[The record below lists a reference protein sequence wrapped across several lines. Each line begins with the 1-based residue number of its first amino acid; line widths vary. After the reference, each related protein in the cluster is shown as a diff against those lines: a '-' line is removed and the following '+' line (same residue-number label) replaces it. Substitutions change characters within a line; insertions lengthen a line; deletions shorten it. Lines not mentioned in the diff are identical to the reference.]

1 MIFRLSFRARDAAV
15 RHGPFATGIPESGAG
30 APVAPAPAV
39 PAASRSL
46 DPPASSPDLAVRGL
60 DGQAPPLS
68 VSAVRERTTDGA
80 MENTASLGETD
91 VHTTLARYAPPEPP
105 YAAESAAGRV
115 SRVGGRT
122 ARRVLVTDLGV
133 MGLASLALWRLA
145 DMAGTSAISLRWAA
159 LLGVLAIVGFAM
171 ASLYATVQRPNPD
184 AIDEARRIATA
195 IGFAGLAWLMLGAL
209 FTDQVLDGPLAG
221 LLLAW
226 MVVATLTT
234 LACRRSIRRRA
245 MVADPD
251 RLLIIGAG
259 ATAQAL
265 ARRAARSRGSMVVGF
280 IDDDPLP
287 LDPSL
292 ESIPVFDDAAGL
304 GPVIESTGATRVV
317 IAFSRRSSTD
327 ILESIRNSRFSGI
340 PIAVV
345 PRYFEITPSHAKLS
359 EIDGVPLLDLHSAR
373 LSWGSRLTKRI
384 LDVTVASLGLVILSP
399 LFLAVA
405 IAVKVTSPG
414 PVFFGQE
421 RRGHNGKVFRMWKFR
436 TMVQDAEGFRMG
448 LAHLNELGES
458 TPLFKIRHD
467 PRVTR
472 VGRVLRRYSI
482 DELPQLF
489 NVVNGTMS
497 LVGPRPFVLHEADQM
512 LGWSQR
518 RLDLVPGITGL
529 WQVRG
534 RNDVPYEEMIR
545 LDYMYVTNWSV
556 WWDIRLLLQTIP
568 GVLTGRG
575 AS

>member
-1 MIFRLSFRARDAAV
+1 MIFRLNARARDATLGAD
-15 RHGPFATGIPESGAG
+15 PLTPPEAETAAASAA
-30 APVAPAPAV
+30 APVAGIPPATGRP
-39 PAASRSL
+39 
-46 DPPASSPDLAVRGL
+46 DPPGSSPDLTVRGL
-60 DGQAPPLS
+60 EHDAPPLS
-68 VSAVRERTTDGA
+68 VRDVRERPPTDGA

-91 VHTTLARYAPPEPP
+91 VQGLARLTSEETAL
-105 YAAESAAGRV
+105 AAESAAGRV
-115 SRVGGRT
+115 SRIGGRT
-122 ARRVLVTDLGV
+122 ARRVLLTDLGV
-133 MGLASLALWRLA
+133 LGLASLAVWRLA
-145 DMAGTSAISLRWAA
+145 DIVGASDISLRWA
-159 LLGVLAIVGFAM
+159 GVLGLLAIAAFAV
-171 ASLYATVQRPNPD
+171 ASLYSTVQRPHTD
-184 AIDEARRIATA
+184 AIDEARRIGTS
-195 IGFAGLAWLMLGAL
+195 IGFAGLAWLLAGAVL
-209 FTDQVLDGPLAG
+209 TDQELDGPLAG

-226 MVVATLTT
+226 MVVATMTT

-245 MVADPD
+245 MIADPD

-259 ATAQAL
+259 ATAQNL
-265 ARRAARSRGSMVVGF
+265 ARRVAGNRGATVVGF
-280 IDDDPLP
+280 LDDDPLP
-287 LDPSL
+287 LDPAL

-304 GPVIESTGATRVV
+304 GPVIEATGATRVV

-327 ILESIRNSRFSGI
+327 ILEQIRNSRFSGI

-373 LSWGSRLTKRI
+373 LSWGSRLAKRI
-384 LDVTVASLGLVILSP
+384 LDVSVASFMLLILSP
-399 LFLAVA
+399 LLIAVA
-405 IAVKVTSPG
+405 IAVKATSPG
-414 PVFFGQE
+414 PVFFGQD
-421 RRGHNGKVFRMWKFR
+421 RRGHNGKAFKMWKFR

-458 TPLFKIRHD
+458 TPLFKIRND
-467 PRVTR
+467 PRITR
-472 VGRVLRRYSI
+472 VGGFLRRYSI

-489 NVVNGTMS
+489 NVVNGSMS

-518 RLDLVPGITGL
+518 RLDLVPGITGV